1 MINIVI
7 NAAPRDPAWDDFLAS
22 VPGGQHVQTS
32 LWAQVKAELGWRA
45 IRIQLGDDRQLIAG
59 AQLLL
64 KPLSIMGALAYLP
77 QGPLLRHR
85 DDALAD
91 VLLGAVHRAARAHR
105 VRYLVVQPSDGDS
118 DMMSRLSRHGFRP
131 SALEVGPT
139 ATMRIDVTQDLDTIL
154 AQMKAKTRY
163 NIRHGERR
171 GITVREGT
179 GQHVPLFYQA
189 LVATSQRQ
197 GFMPIRS
204 PILRRWRGYLNLREG
219 LDSLSPCTG
228 TNRCRSCWRYGLAG
242 QRFTKRALG
251 LAAMVSIIP
260 MKCCT
265 GRRQNGRKLKDV
277 TTTISRASTHERP
290 RPCYGKSRCLRH
302 CGARSAISKPGL
314 EARCVCCLSPMII
327 SIVRSCAGRIRRCIP
342 KSLTQP
348 LLASSERC
356 YTSAEPRFPW
366 IDMAKGCSS

>member
-7 NAAPRDPAWDDFLAS
+7 NAAPRDPAWDDSLAS

-179 GQHVPLFYQA
+179 GQHVSLFYQA

-197 GFMPIRS
+197 GFMPYPQSYFETMARIFEPQGRFRFFIAMYRDEPVSILLAIRFGRTTVYKKGAWFGRYGEHH
-204 PILRRWRGYLNLREG
+204 PNEVLHWAAIKWAKAQGCHDYDLEGIDPRAAQALLRE
-219 LDSLSPCTG
+219 
-228 TNRCRSCWRYGLAG
+228 
-242 QRFTKRALG
+242 
-251 LAAMVSIIP
+251 
-260 MKCCT
+260 
-265 GRRQNGRKLKDV
+265 
-277 TTTISRASTHERP
+277 E
-290 RPCYGKSRCLRH
+290 
-302 CGARSAISKPGL
+302 
-314 EARCVCCLSPMII
+314 
-327 SIVRSCAGRIRRCIP
+327 
-342 KSLTQP
+342 P
-348 LLASSERC
+348 LPE
-356 YTSAEPRFPW
+356 
-366 IDMAKGCSS
+366 